1 MPSYSKQHM
10 QVGQIPMAPVSHE
23 LTEPG
28 YTYGYNP
35 YAKLPEYKPSSY
47 GRADDHD
54 ASLSFLQQG
63 MNQQVPGAFTKPVMK
78 AAAPKKISP
87 AGKLGDMSGKI
98 MSQPSSVPPSP
109 TSIQD

>member
-1 MPSYSKQHM
+1 M

-28 YTYGYNP
+28 YTYGNP
-35 YAKLPEYKPSSY
+35 YAKLPEYEPSSY

-63 MNQQVPGAFTKPVMK
+63 TNQQIPGAFTKPLKK
-78 AAAPKKISP
+78 AAAMAKKISP